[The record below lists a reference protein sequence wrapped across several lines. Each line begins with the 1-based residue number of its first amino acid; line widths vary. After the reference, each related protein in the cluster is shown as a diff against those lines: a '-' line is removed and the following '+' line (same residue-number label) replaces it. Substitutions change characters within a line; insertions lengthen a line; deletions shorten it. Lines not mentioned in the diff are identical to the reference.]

1 MTNYVIV
8 VYSIYLVFITAA
20 TIYVGKTLFSHSKVF
35 METIFNGR
43 LQLANATNKL
53 FEMGFFLLA
62 FGIGFYLLTE
72 NVDVNTQRF
81 MFELTSKK
89 AGGYV
94 LFLGILVMLNLYL
107 FFRGMKYR
115 KRTEVENVNN

>member
-43 LQLANATNKL
+43 LQLATATNKL

-62 FGIGFYLLTE
+62 FGIGFYLLE
-72 NVDVNTQRF
+72 EDMDVTTKRH
-81 MFELTSKK
+81 MFELTSTK
-89 AGGYV
+89 AGGFV
-94 LFLGILVMLNLYL
+94 LFLGALLMLNLFL

-115 KRTEVENVNN
+115 KRTEVETAKN

>member
-43 LQLANATNKL
+43 LQLATATNKL

-62 FGIGFYLLTE
+62 FGIGFYLMKE
-72 NVDVNTQRF
+72 NVDVNTQRY
-81 MFELTSKK
+81 MFELTSTK
-89 AGGYV
+89 AGGFV
-94 LFLGILVMLNLYL
+94 LFLGVLVMLNLYL
-107 FFRGMKYR
+107 FFRGMKHRR
-115 KRTEVENVNN
+115 KKEVETVKN